1 MKKPIEEL
9 IEKLRDLNSRGW
21 INSEGTGS
29 GRYGLALER
38 ELSIPRN
45 SSKNPDF
52 KGIEL
57 KTKAS
62 AKLQT
67 LFSRTPSRHTGCSN
81 NLDLIQSWGY
91 KDKKTGRQQLYTS
104 INCEGDSLGFSIK
117 HSGNHIQVLH
127 DDTELLQYDIIKL
140 ENALLSKHRESAFI
154 DVETRKLGNQD
165 QCRFNNLLYCKH
177 SSIGKFL
184 SLLNKGRIYLDFTL
198 SVKDGRSRDHGFLW
212 RIKGNLKDLYE
223 TSLSYQLD

>member
-1 MKKPIEEL
+1 MKKSIDEL

-52 KGIEL
+52 KGIEI

-62 AKLQT
+62 SKLQT

-81 NLDLIQSWGY
+81 NLDLLQSWGY
-91 KDKKTGRQQLYTS
+91 NNKKTGRQQLYTS
-104 INCEGDSLGFSIK
+104 INCNGDSLGFSIK
-117 HSGNHIQVLH
+117 HSGKHIQVLH
-127 DDTELLQYDIIKL
+127 EDTELLQYDIIKL
-140 ENALLSKHRESAFI
+140 EHALLSKHRESAFI

-177 SSIGKFL
+177 SSIDKFL
-184 SLLNKGRIYLDFTL
+184 SLLNEGRIYLDFTL
-198 SVKDGRSRDHGFLW
+198 SIKDGRSRDHGFLW

-223 TSLSYQLD
+223 TSLNYQLL

>member
-1 MKKPIEEL
+1 MKTPIDDL
-9 IEKLRDLNSRGW
+9 VEKLRVLNSRGW
-21 INSEGTGS
+21 INSEGNGS

-38 ELSIPRN
+38 ELSISRN
-45 SSKNPDF
+45 SSKTPDF

-81 NLDLIQSWGY
+81 NLDLVQSWGY

-104 INCEGDSLGFSIK
+104 INCDGDSLGFSIK
-117 HSGNHIQVLH
+117 HSGNCIQVLH
-127 DDTELLQYDIIKL
+127 NDTELLQYEIIRL

-177 SSIGKFL
+177 SSIDKFL
-184 SLLNKGRIYLDFTL
+184 SLLNEGRIYLDFTL
-198 SVKDGRSRDHGFLW
+198 SVKEGRSRDHGFLW

-223 TSLSYQLD
+223 TSLSYHLL